1 MTISRLYSKLP
12 LTWKPDNPMQNLNDQ
27 KWLASIV
34 RNAAPFTDWWT
45 KARIVQLAYPQPSGA
60 IADKTLGVPTY
71 WGMSEK
77 EIVETLQSCCDSQVY
92 PEFARRV
99 NETYVIK
106 TLNDWK
112 SYQFTQA
119 ISRNFE
125 VYADRHHPNVF
136 LVVSTAAVSLNVDRV
151 LPPSDRFR
159 PLFNV
164 NEFAKIMLQRRIQH
178 MTLRTHGYSNPAQS
192 FYRSF
197 CQEASA
203 LYHADARTQGHTLPE
218 DHLYVGYHWP
228 SEQPITS
235 PGLWSDYHYPG
246 IIFKFLLTLSGL
258 AGVVGTALYFLLQ
271 FIVVPVLRA
280 LGTLPTFAPLWE
292 QLNYDQTIAYAI
304 RGYWLVPTT
313 FMLWLL
319 AFLLLRIVVY
329 QRDRYRSVHYGSPDL
344 AEFFW
349 RLDHALDQQFSSSK
363 SAESIHPS
371 TTSPDAQSLLSVNLV
386 GHSMGGLLLVN
397 MLRML
402 SEHGRDLE
410 GSLKPDAVL
419 TPAEDTLS
427 QIGRHLYLD
436 KMILA
441 SPDIPLEFLREGRNN
456 YVRSAMRRCRRIYLM
471 SSDRDIVLRYLSTVG
486 NWFTEPSLQMAGMRL
501 GNVYLKRVND
511 STNPYRPYLRIMIHS
526 RRAVQP
532 TSSYE
537 LFNKVNYLDC
547 SEMGS
552 KTAGGVNSVPLP
564 LNPLT
569 ALPID
574 FLNTLIYM
582 ISSILPIAQLDV
594 HGGYFQID
602 TVAFKIFKL
611 LIITHTDDDEMI
623 KAKIEQLIL
632 GTPIRFL
639 PSKPWK
645 MPTAPETM
653 QEQL

>member
-27 KWLASIV
+27 RWLASIV
-34 RNAAPFTDWWT
+34 RNAAPFTDWWA
-45 KARIVQLAYPQPSGA
+45 KARIVQLAYPHPEGA
-60 IADKTLGVPTY
+60 IASKTLGVSTY
-71 WGMSEK
+71 GGLSEQ
-77 EIVETLQSCCDSQVY
+77 EIVETLQNCCDSELY

-112 SYQFTQA
+112 AYQFTQA

-136 LVVSTAAVSLNVDRV
+136 LVVSTAAVSLNVDRI
-151 LPPSDRFR
+151 LPPTERFR

-164 NEFAKIMLQRRIQH
+164 DEFAKMIRQRNIRH
-178 MTLRTHGYSNPAQS
+178 LTLRTHGYSNPAQS

-197 CQEASA
+197 CNEAGA
-203 LYHADARTQGHTLPE
+203 LYRADARTQGRTLPE

-228 SEQPITS
+228 SEQPVTS

-246 IIFKFLLTLSGL
+246 IIFKFLLALSGL
-258 AGVVGTALYFLLQ
+258 AGIVGTALYFLLQ
-271 FIVVPVLRA
+271 FIVVPALRA
-280 LGTLPTFAPLWE
+280 LSQLPNLAPLWE
-292 QLNYDQTIAYAI
+292 QLNYDETIAYAV

-313 FMLWLL
+313 FMLWLI

-349 RLDHALDQQFSSSK
+349 RLDHALERLAFLSK
-363 SAESIHPS
+363 SADSVNVS
-371 TTSPDAQSLLSVNLV
+371 TATLQPQSALSVNLV

-397 MLRML
+397 MLRTL
-402 SEHGRDLE
+402 SEHGRDLQ

-419 TPAEDTLS
+419 DPGEDTMS
-427 QIGRHLYLD
+427 QIGHHLYLD
-436 KMILA
+436 KLILA

-471 SSDRDIVLRYLSTVG
+471 SSDRDIVLRYMSTVG

-511 STNPYRPYLRIMIHS
+511 LTNPYRPYLRIMINS

-537 LFNKVNYLDC
+537 LFNKFNYLDC
-547 SEMGS
+547 SEMSS
-552 KTAGGVNSVPLP
+552 KTGGGVNSVPLP

-569 ALPID
+569 ALLID
-574 FLNTLIYM
+574 FLNTLIY
-582 ISSILPIAQLDV
+582 IVSSILPIAQLDV
-594 HGGYFQID
+594 HGGYFQTD
-602 TVAFKIFKL
+602 TVAFKILKL
-611 LIITHTDDDEMI
+611 LIITHTNDDEMI
-623 KAKIEQLIL
+623 KAEIEQLIQN
-632 GTPIRFL
+632 TPIRFL

-645 MPTAPETM
+645 MPNAPESI